1 MNQEFLKWEIKL
13 NDLIE
18 KDNKWENSV
27 KIINY

>member
-1 MNQEFLKWEIKL
+1 MNQEFLKWETKL

>member
-13 NDLIE
+13 SDLIE